1 MKSII
6 LTIALITISLT
17 GFGQRK
23 LLAGTTVR
31 HPKTENQITK
41 EDSLSDEYGKEYFEK
56 EFQGVE
62 EDTATQNA
70 QFRKMEALQKKTLMP
85 IEKPDGPNLEEM
97 YWMTLDEMNKNE
109 ELEKK
114 EEEENKIKESSAVVK
129 PKK

>member
-1 MKSII
+1 MKNII
-6 LTIALITISLT
+6 LTITFITISLI

-31 HPKTENQITK
+31 YPKTENQITK
-41 EDSLSDEYGKEYFEK
+41 EDSSDESGREYFEK

-70 QFRKMEALQKKTLMP
+70 QFRKMEKLQEKTLMP
-85 IEKPDGPNLEEM
+85 VEKPDGPNLEEI
-97 YWMTLDEMNKNE
+97 YWMNSDEMEKNE

-114 EEEENKIKESSAVVK
+114 EEEKAIKEKNAVVK

>member
-1 MKSII
+1 MKNII

-17 GFGQRK
+17 VFGQRK
-23 LLAGTTVR
+23 LEAGTTVR
-31 HPKTENQITK
+31 YPKTENQITK
-41 EDSLSDEYGKEYFEK
+41 EDSLSDESGREYFEK

-70 QFRKMEALQKKTLMP
+70 QFRKMEKLQEKTLMP
-85 IEKPDGPNLEEM
+85 VEKPDGPNLEEI
-97 YWMTLDEMNKNE
+97 YWMNSDEMEKNE

-114 EEEENKIKESSAVVK
+114 EEEKAIKEKNAVVK